1 MTDYLQTV
9 IEDLRLVILR
19 VLAKTDGN
27 RANTSILQTA
37 VNHVGHNATRDQVDT
52 ECRYLAQLAAVTI
65 EDIDGAGGPPVLVLT
80 LTQRGEDHVKRRVQ
94 LAGVKRPS
102 LR

>member
-1 MTDYLQTV
+1 MTDYRQAL

-19 VLAKTDGN
+19 VLKSLDGN

-37 VNHVGHNATRDQVDT
+37 VNRIGHNATRDQVDT
-52 ECRYLAQLAAVTI
+52 ECRYLEGLAAVDI
-65 EDIDGAGGPPVLVLT
+65 EDIGGSNGPPVLVVT
-80 LTQRGEDHVKRRVQ
+80 LKQRGEDHTLRRVK
-94 LAGVKRPS
+94 LAGVKTPS

>member
-1 MTDYLQTV
+1 VNDYRQAV

-27 RANTSILQTA
+27 RANSSILQTA
-37 VNHVGHNATRDQVDT
+37 VNHVGHNATREQVDT
-52 ECRYLAQLAAVTI
+52 ECRTLEQLGAVAI
-65 EDIDGAGGPPVLVLT
+65 EDLGAGGPPVLVVT
-80 LTQRGEDHVKRRVQ
+80 LTQRGEDHVARRVQ